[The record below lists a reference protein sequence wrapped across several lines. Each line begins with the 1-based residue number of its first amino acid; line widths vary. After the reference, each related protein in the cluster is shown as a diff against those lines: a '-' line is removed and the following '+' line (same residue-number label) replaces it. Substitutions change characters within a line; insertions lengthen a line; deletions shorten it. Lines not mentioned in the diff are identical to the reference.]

1 MMDENV
7 RLLTLQQQLEQ
18 DAGGRVTFTG
28 MSVSETVKA
37 CILNGLGKRVDK
49 IKSDFGIPDKRYV
62 FLLQS
67 QSRTISRKVIVSG
80 T

>member
-18 DAGGRVTFTG
+18 DSGGRVTFTG
-28 MSVSETVKA
+28 LSVSDTVKA

-49 IKSDFGIPDKRYV
+49 IKSDFGIPDKRYAFSTTLTPRMILTESV
-62 FLLQS
+62 G
-67 QSRTISRKVIVSG
+67 SG
-80 T
+80 I